1 MSLSQEHQEFFS
13 LIREK
18 LVDIQNIAEDFGYSD
33 DFAYF
38 TVAGMYTH
46 NEDGTQNLKVM
57 SDFYIGDE
65 DELDNLISVGLQVYQ
80 DTIRNSELADDLDD
94 FLSDFGITTSED
106 E

>member
-18 LVDIQNIAEDFGYSD
+18 LIEIQNIADDFGYSD
-33 DFAYF
+33 EFAYF
-38 TVAGMYTH
+38 TVAGIYT
-46 NEDGTQNLKVM
+46 NNDDGTQNLKVM

-65 DELDNLISVGLQVYQ
+65 DELDNLISVGIQVYQ
-80 DTIRNSELADDLDD
+80 DTVRNSERADDLDD
-94 FLSDFGITTSED
+94 FLNDLGITTSED